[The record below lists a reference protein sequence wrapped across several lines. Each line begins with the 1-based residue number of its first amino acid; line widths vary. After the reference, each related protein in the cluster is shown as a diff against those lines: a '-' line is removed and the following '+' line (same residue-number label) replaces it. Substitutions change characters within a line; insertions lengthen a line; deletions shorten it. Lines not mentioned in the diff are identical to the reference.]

1 MVSTWYRSAKKSLV
15 RRRRNPRR
23 FINQPALLKTID
35 NLSLLGRGMI
45 LDISEGG
52 ARVQVE
58 APAEVPDSFVLVLSE
73 HAQTWRLCQIRWRSE
88 DEIGIEADTR
98 A

>member
-1 MVSTWYRSAKKSLV
+1 MVSTWYRSARKSLV
-15 RRRRNPRR
+15 RRRSNPRR
-23 FINQPALLKTID
+23 FINQPAVLTTID
-35 NLSLLGRGMI
+35 NRSLLGQGTI

-73 HAQTWRLCQIRWRSE
+73 HAQTFRLCQVRWRSAA
-88 DEIGIEADTR
+88 EIGIEFMR
-98 A
+98 G

>member
-1 MVSTWYRSAKKSLV
+1 MANTWYRSARKSLV

-23 FINQPALLKTID
+23 FINQPAVLKTID
-35 NLSLLGRGMI
+35 NLSLLGQGTI

-73 HAQTWRLCQIRWRSE
+73 HAQTFRLCQVRWRSAA
-88 DEIGIEADTR
+88 EIGIEFMR
-98 A
+98 G

>member
-1 MVSTWYRSAKKSLV
+1 MVSTWYRSAQKSLV

-23 FINQPALLKTID
+23 LINQPALLKTIET
-35 NLSLLGRGMI
+35 LSLLGQGTI

-58 APAEVPDSFVLVLSE
+58 APAEIPDCFVLVLSA
-73 HAQTWRLCQIRWRSE
+73 HAQTFRLCQVRWRSE
-88 DEIGIEADTR
+88 DEIGIEFMR
-98 A
+98 G